1 MFMMRLFR
9 RIRKAL
15 SLIRN
20 AGYRRG
26 LRVGVGAAIEH
37 ERILKSLLCRTVVDV
52 GANRGQFA
60 LVARGCFP
68 DAKIHSFEPLAGPRE
83 QFGKVF
89 SGDANVALYPLALG
103 DEVGEQTI
111 HVSAR
116 DDSSSLLPIG
126 DLQSQL
132 FPGTAEARQETISIS
147 TLERVIG
154 AKEIVH
160 PALLKLDVQ
169 GYELSALQGC
179 GELLRRFRYIYV
191 ECSFVELYEGQAL
204 ASEIVAYLLAR
215 NFKLNG
221 AYNLHYDPMGIAV
234 QCDLL
239 FESHA
244 DGVPH

>member
-116 DDSSSLLPIG
+116 D
-126 DLQSQL
+126 
-132 FPGTAEARQETISIS
+132 EARQETISIS